1 VPTNLTFDVLG
12 VVVTKMYN
20 ILAMN
25 IDVKAVWLLTSEHIS
40 ASIAEI

>member
-1 VPTNLTFDVLG
+1 MPTNLTLMYLG

-25 IDVKAVWLLTSEHIS
+25 IDVKAFWLLTSEHIS